1 MLIMCLVLS
10 CVLVL
15 FLVLRPFIVWAA
27 KKKKNNKPY
36 TETIITTLRNNNINI
51 TRTIISKTR
60 ANAKAII
67 VTKTI
72 LISKTVTLTRAKR
85 ISHTRR
91 SLIFNFKKKVIHFST
106 CNKIPGKTP
115 SKVHGCE
122 KGCSFL
128 CLQFIAQMDYIFFS
142 SINSVNMCLNF
153 VISFRSAW

>member
-1 MLIMCLVLS
+1 MLIMCLALS
-10 CVLVL
+10 FVLVL

-27 KKKKNNKPY
+27 KKKKNNKSY
-36 TETIITTLRNNNINI
+36 TETIITTLGNNNINI

-60 ANAKAII
+60 ANGKTII

-72 LISKTVTLTRAKR
+72 LISKTLTLTRAKR
-85 ISHTRR
+85 ISQTKQ
-91 SLIFNFKKKVIHFST
+91 NEKKKIIHFST

-128 CLQFIAQMDYIFFS
+128 CLQFIAQMNFIFFS
-142 SINSVNMCLNF
+142 SINSVNIYLNF